1 MHLPPSV
8 CSLQEDGSPGDRVA
22 ILPTD
27 SMLCAILQ
35 EMQRNPPEV
44 EQNVALQIFHCPCG
58 EYHVQLTLTT
68 PCAAGDILVPGIFG
82 DPKIFVQFDG
92 SAHHDLQVGGAGAGL
107 F

>member
-1 MHLPPSV
+1 MHLPPIV
-8 CSLQEDGSPGDRVA
+8 CSLQEDGTSDRVA

-27 SMLCAILQ
+27 SMYCDILR

-44 EQNVALQIFHCPCG
+44 EQNVSLMFHYPRRISCAACPDN
-58 EYHVQLTLTT
+58 
-68 PCAAGDILVPGIFG
+68 CAAGDILVPGIFG

-92 SAHHDLQVGGAGAGL
+92 CAHHNLQVGGTGAGL